1 MSSRHNDILQDDD
14 EFTSLSATSP
24 NDHNYQFYYHQPGS
38 PYDGLGY
45 GALFTLDNANLY
57 SNQRGGAAINN
68 LGKIRD
74 NFSFDRAAD
83 QLTRPG
89 LTHNGDQV
97 YHQPVALTYSFLTQ
111 SALNRIGQTGDGDK
125 GLQPLTQAA
134 QAQALKSMQ
143 AWADVA
149 NVTESTVAAFDVIED
164 FEHGIDKIDL
174 SGLRFNN
181 SLSELRF
188 IDSGSAFSGQKG
200 EIQLNFDAF
209 NDTTDLLMNTQ
220 SNSYA
225 ADFKI
230 HVVGQVEQ
238 SDILFA

>member
-1 MSSRHNDILQDDD
+1 MSSPARHHI
-14 EFTSLSATSP
+14 P

-38 PYDGLGY
+38 LYNGLGY

-125 GLQPLTQAA
+125 GC
-134 QAQALKSMQ
+134 
-143 AWADVA
+143 
-149 NVTESTVAAFDVIED
+149 N
-164 FEHGIDKIDL
+164 
-174 SGLRFNN
+174 R
-181 SLSELRF
+181 
-188 IDSGSAFSGQKG
+188 
-200 EIQLNFDAF
+200 
-209 NDTTDLLMNTQ
+209 
-220 SNSYA
+220 
-225 ADFKI
+225 
-230 HVVGQVEQ
+230 
-238 SDILFA
+238 

>member
-1 MSSRHNDILQDDD
+1 M
-14 EFTSLSATSP
+14 
-24 NDHNYQFYYHQPGS
+24 
-38 PYDGLGY
+38 GY

-83 QLTRPG
+83 QLTRPS

-149 NVTESTVAAFDVIED
+149 NVTFTEAASTDINHRADITFAYFTQRADGSTAAAAARMPSTLTPITRRVPNRAAITP
-164 FEHGIDKIDL
+164 
-174 SGLRFNN
+174 LRA
-181 SLSELRF
+181 RC
-188 IDSGSAFSGQKG
+188 GSTKFR
-200 EIQLNFDAF
+200 
-209 NDTTDLLMNTQ
+209 
-220 SNSYA
+220 
-225 ADFKI
+225 
-230 HVVGQVEQ
+230 HP
-238 SDILFA
+238 

>member
-1 MSSRHNDILQDDD
+1 MSSPARHHI
-14 EFTSLSATSP
+14 P

-38 PYDGLGY
+38 LYNGLGY

-143 AWADVA
+143 AGPTWR
-149 NVTESTVAAFDVIED
+149 T
-164 FEHGIDKIDL
+164 
-174 SGLRFNN
+174 
-181 SLSELRF
+181 
-188 IDSGSAFSGQKG
+188 
-200 EIQLNFDAF
+200 
-209 NDTTDLLMNTQ
+209 
-220 SNSYA
+220 
-225 ADFKI
+225 
-230 HVVGQVEQ
+230 
-238 SDILFA
+238 

>member
-1 MSSRHNDILQDDD
+1 VYL
-14 EFTSLSATSP
+14 
-24 NDHNYQFYYHQPGS
+24 
-38 PYDGLGY
+38 
-45 GALFTLDNANLY
+45 NA
-57 SNQRGGAAINN
+57 
-68 LGKIRD
+68 K
-74 NFSFDRAAD
+74 
-83 QLTRPG
+83 
-89 LTHNGDQV
+89 
-97 YHQPVALTYSFLTQ
+97 
-111 SALNRIGQTGDGDK
+111 
-125 GLQPLTQAA
+125 
-134 QAQALKSMQ
+134 
-143 AWADVA
+143 
-149 NVTESTVAAFDVIED
+149 ESTVAAFDVIED

-209 NDTTDLLMNTQ
+209 NGTTDLLMNTQ

>member
-1 MSSRHNDILQDDD
+1 MRSRHNDILQDDD
-14 EFTSLSATSP
+14 EFTSLAATSP

-125 GLQPLTQAA
+125 GC
-134 QAQALKSMQ
+134 S
-143 AWADVA
+143 
-149 NVTESTVAAFDVIED
+149 
-164 FEHGIDKIDL
+164 H
-174 SGLRFNN
+174 
-181 SLSELRF
+181 
-188 IDSGSAFSGQKG
+188 
-200 EIQLNFDAF
+200 
-209 NDTTDLLMNTQ
+209 
-220 SNSYA
+220 
-225 ADFKI
+225 
-230 HVVGQVEQ
+230 
-238 SDILFA
+238 